1 MPNIATRFLD
11 FCKRY
16 CAQCTRPVVLVH
28 GPHVNHEIDDLKHFP
43 FCNVQHLNMRTKAQ
57 FQFSLCKYNK
67 PTHTRKE
74 QIRICLMPLSTVN
87 GVYSPPNDSAILL
100 EA

>member
-11 FCKRY
+11 FCKRF

-57 FQFSLCKYNK
+57 FQFSLSANNK
-67 PTHTRKE
+67 PTHTKGTNKDLPHASVYC
-74 QIRICLMPLSTVN
+74 QW
-87 GVYSPPNDSAILL
+87 GVLPAK
-100 EA
+100 